1 MKFSIINKQI
11 YINNKSK
18 AIIYSIDIKIAT
30 ILKNLHCNHHF
41 IIKYDLDANWEKSI
55 PIENFF
61 NIFSKKIHEF
71 SERKKKDQKIAIRNE
86 YIYIHTIFIYI
97 KV

>member
-1 MKFSIINKQI
+1 M
-11 YINNKSK
+11 
-18 AIIYSIDIKIAT
+18 T
-30 ILKNLHCNHHF
+30 ILKNLHCSYHF
-41 IIKYDLDANWEKSI
+41 IINRLRCKLREINI

-86 YIYIHTIFIYI
+86 YIYIHTLPTYI
-97 KV
+97 KI

>member
-1 MKFSIINKQI
+1 MKFLKIINKQI

-18 AIIYSIDIKIAT
+18 AIIYSIDIKIMT
-30 ILKNLHCNHHF
+30 ILKNLHCSYHF
-41 IIKYDLDANWEKSI
+41 IINRLRCKLREINI

-71 SERKKKDQKIAIRNE
+71 SEKKKDQKIAICNE